1 MAERVILVFAYH
13 FPPENAV
20 GGARPYRFCKY
31 LSQMGYRCHVITAA
45 EQSKPL
51 YADCEYVPDPFVE
64 NRRKGVGWQLERVVR
79 RFLMPGVIGIQW
91 SRVAYR
97 TAVAFLLAN
106 PNAEVTIFST
116 FPPLG
121 THLAAFQLIRKKN
134 LPWIAD
140 FRDPLH
146 GNPGRIDLT
155 ELQQSLYGWL
165 EQTFLKCADVV
176 IANTDAMAD
185 KWKKDYPSIRDR
197 VHLIWNGFDPEDF
210 IEPQPRPQRD
220 FQIIS
225 HVGELYRG
233 RSVAPL
239 LEAISRLIDAGRLQ
253 SGSVRVRLVGPMES
267 DCLPSPQFLTRAKE
281 RGWLEL
287 TAHQVPAQEARH
299 IAHLSDGLLL
309 VQPHSSVQVPGKLF
323 EYLRLGR
330 PILAYILPNT
340 PIERILKQSG
350 VSYSC
355 VYAGSSPQD
364 IDNSVESFF
373 QLKINGRSA
382 NEWFTQNFDAKNQTK
397 TLDALIRSIHPKQG
411 RTLEGDR

>member
-1 MAERVILVFAYH
+1 VERVVLIFAYH

-45 EQSKPL
+45 EPSEPP
-51 YADCEYVPDPFVE
+51 YPDCEYVPDPFVKTS
-64 NRRKGVGWQLERVVR
+64 RKGIGWQLERLVR
-79 RFLMPGVIGIQW
+79 KFLMPGVTGIQW
-91 SRVAYR
+91 SRLACQ
-97 TAVAFLLAN
+97 AAIAFLGSN
-106 PNAEVTIFST
+106 PDAQVTIFST
-116 FPPLG
+116 FPPLA
-121 THLAAFQLIRKKN
+121 THLAAFQLIRGKR
-134 LPWIAD
+134 LRWIAD

-146 GNPGRIDLT
+146 DNPADAGLT
-155 ELQQSLYGWL
+155 KFQRFFYRRFERA
-165 EQTFLKCADVV
+165 FFDRADIV
-176 IANTDAMAD
+176 IANTDAMAA

-197 VHLIWNGFDPEDF
+197 VHLIWNGFDPEDS
-210 IEPQPRPQRD
+210 IKPQPRPHRD

-267 DCLPSPQFLTRAKE
+267 DCLPNPQFLTRAKDQ
-281 RGWLEL
+281 GWLDL
-287 TAHQVPAQEARH
+287 IAHQVPPQEARS
-299 IAHLSDGLLL
+299 IAQTSDGLLL
-309 VQPHSSVQVPGKLF
+309 VPHPSPMQVPAKLF

-330 PILAYILPNT
+330 PILAYVLPDS

-350 VSYSC
+350 VTYSC
-355 VYAGSSPQD
+355 VYAGSSPQE

-373 QLKINGRSA
+373 HLRADGGSA

-397 TLDALIRSIHPKQG
+397 TLDTLIRSIHPRQG
-411 RTLEGDR
+411 GTLEADR